1 MTYSDQQPATLGVR
15 RSAFTLIETSLAML
29 AIGLGLL
36 AIFGL
41 GRLGLQS
48 NKESLNDQRCVM
60 LSNAIFETLRER
72 NAYFV
77 DLARTNGL
85 GQIWYNLWVDAAENG
100 RIAFPPVAHLAP
112 LTTNLIFGATTTAY
126 DPGKISLA
134 NWNPRFQLN
143 MGNATGSPLSTGVP
157 NAIRAYLTIYPDG
170 DTFSSDA
177 RTYTTTLTNPGG
189 LP

>member
-1 MTYSDQQPATLGVR
+1 MTYSEQRPATLGAR
-15 RSAFTLIETSLAML
+15 RSAFTLIETSLALL
-29 AIGLGLL
+29 AIGIGLI

-48 NKESLNDQRCVM
+48 NKESLNDQRCAM

-85 GQIWYNLWVDAAENG
+85 GQIWYNFWMDAAQDG
-100 RIAFPPVAHLAP
+100 RIAFPPVANLAP
-112 LTTNLIFGATTTAY
+112 LTANLIFGATTTAY

-134 NWNPRFQLN
+134 NWNPRYRLDVH
-143 MGNATGSPLSTGVP
+143 GAEGSPVALGH
-157 NAIRAYLTIYPDG
+157 NIFRATLTIYPDG
-170 DTFSSDA
+170 DTYSSEA
-177 RTYTTTLTNPGG
+177 RAYTITLTNPGG